1 MSVRKVVASVVEDD
15 DSSCPSADMRRTVGA
30 ALAAARLEAGLTIE
44 DVSGRLNL
52 RSSFIVAVEEG
63 RGHEHM
69 DWVYERNHIRAMAA
83 IVSMDLPETLEG
95 AQR

>member
-1 MSVRKVVASVVEDD
+1 MALVVEDD
-15 DSSCPSADMRRTVGA
+15 EPSSPNADMRRSVGA

-52 RSSFIVAVEEG
+52 RSSFIVALEEG

-83 IVSMDLPETLEG
+83 VVALDLPDDLQELP
-95 AQR
+95 R

>member
-1 MSVRKVVASVVEDD
+1 VTSVVADD
-15 DSSCPSADMRRTVGA
+15 ERSSPNADMRRSVGA

-52 RSSFIVAVEEG
+52 RSSFIVALEEG

-83 IVSMDLPETLEG
+83 VVALDLADDLQDLPG
-95 AQR
+95 